1 MKLQVLGMGC
11 PKCRKLYDAVK
22 RVIGELGLDCEL
34 EKVEDLA
41 AISAMGAMLT
51 PALAIDGE
59 IVVAGRVPSSAEI
72 RTLLQSR

>member
-11 PKCRKLYDAVK
+11 AKCRKLYEAVEK
-22 RVIGELGLDCEL
+22 AIGELGLNCEL

-41 AISAMGAMLT
+41 DISAMGAMLT

-59 IVVAGRVPSSAEI
+59 IVVAGRVPSSEEI
-72 RTLLQSR
+72 RTLLQSP